1 MLAFAPGKAETKR
14 NLSGNCSDNDIGID
28 NYEDRDTVISKRRG
42 QVMSNSD
49 DGMAMRRPW
58 RPEHTEHPK
67 NAVA

>member
-1 MLAFAPGKAETKR
+1 MLACAPGKAETER
-14 NLSGNCSDNDIGID
+14 HLSDNCNENDIGIGND
-28 NYEDRDTVISKRRG
+28 EDRDTVISKRRG